1 MKNIIALTLDR
12 RVQQASCARLFF
24 AYRQIMTILAAEV
37 RRYHRISHFE
47 ILMEATMFNTKSDY
61 ALNKLDREAIVCK
74 TASGAYIRLTCA
86 DFASPEEFMK
96 WKAFS
101 DQDYHDT
108 EAQQQDDEH
117 CLSLD
122 ERTDASVPS
131 AEEHLLSA
139 IGLSDKGSANGTAR
153 RRIKSILTE
162 AQYRRLLLNI
172 VGGKTTR
179 EIATLEGASQQA
191 VSQSIVLAKKKIFRH
206 F

>member
-1 MKNIIALTLDR
+1 MYD
-12 RVQQASCARLFF
+12 
-24 AYRQIMTILAAEV
+24 
-37 RRYHRISHFE
+37 
-47 ILMEATMFNTKSDY
+47 TKSDY
-61 ALNKLDREAIVCK
+61 ALNKLDRDAIVCK
-74 TASGAYIRLTCA
+74 TVIGSYVRLTSA
-86 DFASPEEFMK
+86 DFSSREEFLK
-96 WKAFS
+96 WKAIS

-117 CLSLD
+117 CLSLN
-122 ERTDASVPS
+122 EHTDASVPS
-131 AEEHLLSA
+131 AEERLLSA
-139 IGLSDKGSANGTAR
+139 IGLSGKGSANGAAQ

-179 EIATLEGASQQA
+179 EIAALEGASQQA